1 MIRSATSARRVAL
14 AVAVVSVVLFG
25 QAASAGAAAAP
36 APRDAL
42 RLALRQVQALAPEAS
57 ASPGPAGIAAAA
69 LARATAPGLWI
80 NAREAD
86 APPYGRNVFT
96 ASALAAGELAG
107 VSAPSARSAIELV
120 LAADRGLVERV
131 IAEAHGATVALLT
144 TARTA
149 LSAGDRQA
157 HAGTLSVA
165 VESYGKAWQA
175 AYRALTRLVAGE
187 VTRVPSA
194 TLAAAAEQ
202 ALGATRFGIA
212 GPRIEQGLGP
222 LTDGGRPEVFYAGS
236 EACPF
241 CGVQRWGMIIALS
254 QFGTFSKLH
263 LMQSVA
269 TTSPQVRTFTFF
281 GSGYSSPYVSFVPVE
296 VWSNVPKPPGLAQLQ
311 SLTHAQSALLH
322 RFDPPFE
329 TPFIDVA
336 NRFITDSS
344 TVDPLLIAHKSWAQ
358 LAGGL
363 TDPSNLATQAIAGEA
378 EVLTAE
384 VCEATGGNPQSVCSS
399 AVVQQYE
406 AALPTLTGK
415 GGSCPAPPSPGGPPP
430 ARDAAASAPH
440 PAALPDPIAT
450 VARHCG
456 V

>member
-1 MIRSATSARRVAL
+1 VIRSATSARRVAL
-14 AVAVVSVVLFG
+14 AVAVFSVVLFG
-25 QAASAGAAAAP
+25 QAGGAGAAAAP

-42 RLALRQVQALAPEAS
+42 RLALRQVQALAPQAS
-57 ASPGPAGIAAAA
+57 ANPGPAGTAAAA
-69 LARATAPGLWI
+69 LARATVPGLWI

-86 APPYGRNVFT
+86 APPYGNDVIT
-96 ASALAAGELAG
+96 ASTQSAGELAG
-107 VSAPSARSAIELV
+107 VSAPSARSAIELI
-120 LAADRGLVERV
+120 LAADRGLAEGV
-131 IAEAHGATVALLT
+131 IAQAHGATATQLA
-144 TARTA
+144 TARRA

-157 HAGTLSVA
+157 HAGTLSAAVA
-165 VESYGKAWQA
+165 SYGKAWQA
-175 AYRALTRLVAGE
+175 AYRVLARVVASE

-212 GPRIEQGLGP
+212 GPRIAQGLTP
-222 LTDGGRPEVFYAGS
+222 LTAGGKPEVFYAGS

-269 TTSPQVRTFTFF
+269 TTPPQVRTFTFF
-281 GSGYSSPYVSFVPVE
+281 GSGYRSPYVSFVPVE
-296 VWSNVPKPPGLAQLQ
+296 VWSNVPKPPGLARLQ

-344 TVDPLLIAHKSWAQ
+344 TVDPQLIAHKSWTQ
-358 LAGGL
+358 LAGAL
-363 TDPSNLATQAIAGEA
+363 TDPDNLATQAIAGEA

-430 ARDAAASAPH
+430 ARDAASSTPR
-440 PAALPDPIAT
+440 AAARPDPIAT